1 MQIQKINP
9 RSVTIMLII
18 LVIAALRVINNFSP
32 ELTSLANFSPLAA
45 MAIFG
50 GAKFKKLSTSLLFP
64 IGAILISDLVLFAT
78 VYKKYS
84 DGFLYQGW
92 YWVYAAFLLMTLMSR
107 WLNKNQSIKTVS
119 ISILA
124 AVFIHWIVTD
134 FGVWMGSNHFPQTLA
149 GFISCLT
156 VAIPFE
162 LELLAATI
170 IYSGIMFGAME
181 WEKIKVVSMGNS

>member
-1 MQIQKINP
+1 MQIQKSNP
-9 RSVTIMLII
+9 RSVVVMLII
-18 LVIAALRVINNFSP
+18 LLIAALRVINNFSP
-32 ELTSLANFSPLAA
+32 AFTSLANFSPLAA

-50 GAKFKKLSTSLLFP
+50 GAKFKKTSTSLFFP
-64 IGAILISDLVLFAT
+64 IGAILMSDLLLFAT

-92 YWVYAAFLLMTLMSR
+92 YWVYGAFLLIALMSR
-107 WLNKNQSIKTVS
+107 WVNKNQNIKTVF

-134 FGVWMGSNHFPQTLA
+134 FGVWLGSNHFPQTFA

-156 VAIPFE
+156 LAIPFE
-162 LELLAATI
+162 LRLLAATI

-181 WEKIKVVSMGNS
+181 WTKSKVVSMENS

>member
-1 MQIQKINP
+1 MQIQKLNP
-9 RSVTIMLII
+9 RSVAVLLII
-18 LVIAALRVINNFSP
+18 LVVATLRVINNFSP

-45 MAIFG
+45 LAIFG
-50 GAKFKKLSTSLLFP
+50 GAKFKKTSTSLLFP

-92 YWVYAAFLLMTLMSR
+92 YWVYGAFLLIALMSR
-107 WLNKNQSIKTVS
+107 LVNKNQNIKTVS
-119 ISILA
+119 ISILG

-134 FGVWMGSNHFPQTLA
+134 LGVWLGSNHFPQTFA

-162 LELLAATI
+162 LKLLAATI

-181 WEKIKVVSMGNS
+181 WAKIKVVSMGNS